1 MQRHVASVFTKT
13 ESPASLVG
21 FASARS
27 HTPAVR
33 FAPCEPYGTGLALDD
48 VMLLLGFRGFRRLNR
63 RAFVSFGHLGL
74 MAGIAL
80 VTATV
85 VGGSGYLIREL
96 HRQAGFA
103 SVIIGLPAP
112 AAALPSL
119 VPISSDMLKVSSIAL
134 GKDPVAIVN
143 GTELSEGATMQV
155 QTTNGIAN
163 LTVVSIRDGIVQFKY
178 GDQTILA
185 NLR

>member
-1 MQRHVASVFTKT
+1 
-13 ESPASLVG
+13 
-21 FASARS
+21 
-27 HTPAVR
+27 
-33 FAPCEPYGTGLALDD
+33 
-48 VMLLLGFRGFRRLNR
+48 
-63 RAFVSFGHLGL
+63 

-96 HRQAGFA
+96 HRQAGVA
-103 SVIIGLPAP
+103 RSVVTLQAP
-112 AAALPSL
+112 SVDPTVV

-134 GKDPVAIVN
+134 GQTPVAIVN
-143 GTELSEGATMQV
+143 GLSVNEGGTVQV
-155 QTTNGIAN
+155 QTTNGVA
-163 LTVVSIRDGIVQFKY
+163 TVRVTHIQDGLVQFKY